1 MSDMQTL
8 RAELRERAGKGAARA
23 VRRTGRVPA
32 VIYGDKQPPVLV
44 SIGFDALIR
53 EINRGG
59 FMHRLFLIEVDGQQI
74 RVVPR
79 DLQLDV
85 VKDLPIHIDF
95 LRLRQGA
102 RVDVEVPIAVLNEDR
117 SPGLR
122 RGGMLNIVRHEIE
135 ISAPAEA
142 IPDAIE
148 VDVSGLDINDSLHIS
163 QVRLPEG
170 VEPTVTDR
178 DFTVLT
184 IAAPTV
190 MTEEAGAETATPETE
205 VTRGGEKIEAEGE
218 E

>member
-102 RVDVEVPIAVLNEDR
+102 RVDVEVPIAVLNEDK

-122 RGGMLNIVRHEIE
+122 RGGVLNIVRHEIE

-142 IPDAIE
+142 IPDVIE
-148 VDVSGLDINDSLHIS
+148 VDVSGLDINESVHIIAM
-163 QVRLPEG
+163 RLPEG

-178 DFTVLT
+178 DFTILT

-190 MTEEAGAETATPETE
+190 MTEEAGAEPETPETE
-205 VTRGGEKIEAEGE
+205 VMRGGDKGE

>member
-79 DLQLDV
+79 DLQLEV
-85 VKDLPIHIDF
+85 VKDMPIHIDF

-102 RVDVEVPIAVLNEDR
+102 RVDVEVPIAVVNEDK

-122 RGGMLNIVRHEIE
+122 RGGVLNIVRHEIE
-135 ISAPAEA
+135 ISVPAEA
-142 IPDAIE
+142 IPDVIE

-163 QVRLPEG
+163 QVPLPEG

-178 DFTVLT
+178 NFTVLT

-190 MTEEAGAETATPETE
+190 MTEGAGAETATPETE
-205 VTRGGEKIEAEGE
+205 VIEGGGEGE